1 MFNLIKIKDFNWVDI
16 KGPTESDIKWLKENF
31 KLHPLVLKEMLPP
44 LDYPKC
50 EQFGDYLFL
59 VFFYPFY
66 DAKTFRTIPL
76 ELDIVVADD
85 YIITNH
91 YKDIV
96 PLKAIFDKCNL
107 YEEIRDDYTKDGAIE
122 LLYRIINEVLQASLP
137 KLSHLRQKIEEIEQ
151 DIYANQYHES
161 VEEISRVRRDIIGFQ
176 RIIEPQGLVLDTL
189 YQKVKTIFN
198 PEILPYFRHLIN
210 LHNQV
215 STILANQTKIL
226 DALDSTNQSLLNTKT
241 NEIIKVLTIFSVIV
255 FPLTFFANL
264 FGMNMEKMPFI
275 GSRFGFWTVGF
286 LMVLGASLTAIYFR
300 RKKWL

>member
-1 MFNLIKIKDFNWVDI
+1 MFNLIKTKDFQWVDI
-16 KGPTESDIKWLKENF
+16 KGPTESDIKYLRENF
-31 KLHPLVLKEMLPP
+31 NLHPLVLKEMLPC

-50 EQFGDYLFL
+50 EQFGSYLFL

-66 DAKTFRTIPL
+66 DAKTYRTIPL
-76 ELDIVVADD
+76 ELDIIVADH

-96 PLKAIFDKCNL
+96 PLKAIFDRCNL
-107 YEEIRDDYTKDGAIE
+107 YEEVRDNYTKDGAIE
-122 LLYRIINEVLQASLP
+122 LLYRIISEVLQASLP
-137 KLSHLRQKIEEIEQ
+137 KLSHIRQKIEEIEQ
-151 DIYANQYHES
+151 EIYAEQYQDS
-161 VEEISRVRRDIIGFQ
+161 VEEISLVRRDIIGFQ
-176 RIIEPQGLVLDTL
+176 RIIEPQGFVLETL
-189 YQKVKTIFN
+189 FQKVKLIFD

-210 LHNQV
+210 LHSQV

-264 FGMNMEKMPFI
+264 FGMNADNMPLI
-275 GSRFGFWTVGF
+275 GSKFGFWAVGL
-286 LMVLGASLTAIYFR
+286 LMVLGASLTAIYFQ